1 MIKSPCMTT
10 LKIAKSLLCLLGLVI
25 VGSLMASVAVKRDLF
40 TGVSLLLGLPWTML
54 LLLVNSST
62 EIDIDFDALARGI
75 DAERERQ
82 ANDRRK

>member
-1 MIKSPCMTT
+1 MTT
-10 LKIAKSLLCLLGLVI
+10 LKIAKSLLFLLGLVI

>member
-10 LKIAKSLLCLLGLVI
+10 LKIAKSLLFLLGLVI

>member
-1 MIKSPCMTT
+1 MTT
-10 LKIAKSLLCLLGLVI
+10 LKIAKSLLFLLGLVI
-25 VGSLMASVAVKRDLF
+25 VGSLMASVALKRDLF